1 MFESALLQ
9 GTSGVLV
16 SHDLFDERFPAPART
31 DLQVYVALD
40 EGVRA
45 DDVRPALQAVVDR
58 YPPARLQDQAG
69 FTRTQTEPVDR
80 VVLYLWALLALAVL
94 LGVAGIANTLV
105 LSVHER
111 RRELGLLR
119 AAGMT
124 GRQLRAAVRIE
135 ALVLAALGTVL
146 GLALGIASAAA
157 VVGSLRDQGLTAL
170 AVPWLQLAAMVAVTG
185 LAVVA
190 AAAWP
195 ARRAARVDVLAA
207 LEPD

>member
-1 MFESALLQ
+1 MVHALHHPVGRRRSARLSLLALAALALAA
-9 GTSGVLV
+9 GPV
-16 SHDLFDERFPAPART
+16 SAADAPRVGDA
-31 DLQVYVALD
+31 AP
-40 EGVRA
+40 GF
-45 DDVRPALQAVVDR
+45 
-58 YPPARLQDQAG
+58 RLQDQAG

-80 VVLYLWALLALAVL
+80 VVLYLWALLGLAVL

-124 GRQLRAAVRIE
+124 GRQLREAVRIE
-135 ALVLAALGTVL
+135 ALLLAALGAAF
-146 GLALGIASAAA
+146 GLALGTASAAA
-157 VVGSLRDQGLTAL
+157 VVGALHDQGLTAL
-170 AVPWLQLAAMVAVTG
+170 AVPWAQLVVMVVVTAVAAVG
-185 LAVVA
+185 